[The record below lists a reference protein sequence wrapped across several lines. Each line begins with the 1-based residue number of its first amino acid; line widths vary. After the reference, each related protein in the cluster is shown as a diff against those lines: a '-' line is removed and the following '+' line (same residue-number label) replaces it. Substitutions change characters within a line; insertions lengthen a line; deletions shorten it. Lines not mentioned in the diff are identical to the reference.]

1 VRVVVSHDFTCFF
14 FHASAASLP
23 RFGRF

>member
-1 VRVVVSHDFTCFF
+1 MQQPTCYM

-23 RFGRF
+23 VPNPPPIV